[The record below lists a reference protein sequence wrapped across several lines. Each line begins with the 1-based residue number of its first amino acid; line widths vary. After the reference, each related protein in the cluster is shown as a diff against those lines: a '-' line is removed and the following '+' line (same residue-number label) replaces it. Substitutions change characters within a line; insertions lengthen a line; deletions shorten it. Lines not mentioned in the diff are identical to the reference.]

1 MRKESKK
8 VIVQH
13 FDGRMLFAA
22 AVLLVH
28 GRKCQWTAGMQSTGA
43 DTVFHTPTRGKE
55 GVLSVWEKGVW
66 GADREKD
73 QQRQTDRQT
82 DRERDQQRETDRQ
95 TERDQQRETDRP
107 TDRQTDSQG
116 DQQRDTDQMS

>member
-1 MRKESKK
+1 
-8 VIVQH
+8 
-13 FDGRMLFAA
+13 MLFAA

-82 DRERDQQRETDRQ
+82 ERETNRERQTDRQRETNRERQTDQQTDRQ
-95 TERDQQRETDRP
+95 TVREINRET
-107 TDRQTDSQG
+107 QTK
-116 DQQRDTDQMS
+116 